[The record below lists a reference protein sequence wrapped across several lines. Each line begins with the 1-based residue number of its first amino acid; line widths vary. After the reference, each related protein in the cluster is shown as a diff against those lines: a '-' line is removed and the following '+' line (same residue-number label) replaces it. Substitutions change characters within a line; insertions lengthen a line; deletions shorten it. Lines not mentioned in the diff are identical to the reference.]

1 VGEMKSTSDTFL
13 LLVLMHFGKKVQG
26 RTRFQKTVC
35 VLKYVYKIPF
45 QFKFKSYYYGPYSD
59 DLADALSLLQGL
71 NLITEEVEDLGEGMV
86 RYTYEL
92 TDKGA
97 NIVNLLISKSSD
109 KKPVSRIGKYLTK
122 IQRMPTSE
130 LIALSKKID
139 LS

>member
-1 VGEMKSTSDTFL
+1 VGEMKNTRDTFL
-13 LLVLMHFGKKVQG
+13 LLLLMYFGKKVHG

-35 VLKYVYKIPF
+35 VLKYKYKIPF
-45 QFKFKSYYYGPYSD
+45 HFKFRSYYYGPYSD

-86 RYTYEL
+86 RYTYKL
-92 TDKGA
+92 TDKGVK
-97 NIVNLLISKSSD
+97 IVNSLISKTGD
-109 KKPVSRIGKYLTK
+109 KKIVSRMGKYFAE
-122 IQRMPTSE
+122 IQRMPISE

>member
-1 VGEMKSTSDTFL
+1 MKNTRDTFL
-13 LLVLMHFGKKVQG
+13 LLLLMYFGKKVHG

-71 NLITEEVEDLGEGMV
+71 NLITEEVEDLGEGMI
-86 RYTYEL
+86 RYSYKL
-92 TDKGA
+92 TDKGVKT
-97 NIVNLLISKSSD
+97 VNSLISKSDD
-109 KKPVSRIGKYLTK
+109 KKIIPKIGKYFAE
-122 IQRMPTSE
+122 IQKMPTSE
-130 LIALSKKID
+130 LITLSKKIE

>member
-1 VGEMKSTSDTFL
+1 MKNISDTFL

-35 VLKYVYKIPF
+35 VLKYVCKIPF

-71 NLITEEVEDLGEGMV
+71 NLITEEAEDIGEGMV
-86 RYTYEL
+86 RYTYRL

-97 NIVNLLISKSSD
+97 YIVNLLISKTSD
-109 KKPVSRIGKYLTK
+109 KKIVSRIEKQLAE

-130 LIALSKKID
+130 LIVLSKKIE